1 MIRSMGK
8 EKERDKTAAN
18 CDLISGRRTASTN
31 TTLDFFSLC
40 SPLQTLITLIGRRGE
55 LVVLV
60 SIQMRANTARSGTF
74 AYSDDISAAAATL

>member
-31 TTLDFFSLC
+31 TTLDAC